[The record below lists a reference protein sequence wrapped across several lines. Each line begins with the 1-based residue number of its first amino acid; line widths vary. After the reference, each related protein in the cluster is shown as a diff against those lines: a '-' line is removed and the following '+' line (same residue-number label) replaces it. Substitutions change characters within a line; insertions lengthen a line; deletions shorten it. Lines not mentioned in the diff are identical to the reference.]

1 MTETLSSRFAARLA
15 SRVSRP
21 FVRRDAAAAGPSRLH
36 ERGRLAIGTRLR
48 ALVRAFSR
56 RQLRNNEVAI
66 ILLAGILGFFIG
78 LSVVAV
84 HGIMQW
90 MHEANFAMPGDQLLS
105 ASINPVA
112 WRVALIP
119 CLGGLT
125 VGLAALL
132 IRRWRPREIVDAIE
146 ANALYGGKMSLIDS
160 INLTIMTLLSG
171 GFGASVGLEA
181 AYTQLGAGFAANCG
195 EVLRVRRQD
204 LRTLVGCGAGAAIA
218 AAFNAPLAGAFYA
231 FELVIGSYS
240 PTVLA
245 PVGVAAL
252 AGTFAVRWTIGAEP
266 LFLVTDRISVSNW
279 DYLWFVA
286 LGLGAAVVG
295 IVTMLG
301 VTTVERTLR
310 RRAIPFW
317 LRPALG
323 GVMLGVIALP
333 FPQVLGSGHGA
344 IQEVLGGEFLPLALL
359 LLMVAKA
366 LGSAVS
372 VGAGFRGG
380 LFSSSLF
387 LGSLYG
393 GAGAG
398 LLAWALP
405 AWHVDHVAYMLVG
418 MGAVAASIVGAPVTM
433 ILLILELTADFYVAM
448 GVMVSVIVASVVTR
462 LTFGYSFATWRFH
475 LRGVPI
481 RGAFDVGWIR
491 DLTVEKIMRRD
502 AHCAPANTPLAELRH
517 KFPLGGTKRFFLTDD
532 NGDYAGMVNTA
543 DLHDPDLTVEGGT
556 ALALRKGE
564 NQFLLPQQNIRVA
577 LDRFVNAE
585 LEALPVLAGTAER
598 RLVGFVTEAYALRR
612 YNHELERV
620 GGPEMGMGRLFGAD

>member
-1 MTETLSSRFAARLA
+1 MTETVPLRFATRLA

-21 FVRRDAAAAGPSRLH
+21 FARREVAAGPSRLR
-36 ERGRLAIGTRLR
+36 ERGHHAIGTRLR
-48 ALVRAFSR
+48 ALLRAFSR
-56 RQLRNNEVAI
+56 RQLRNNEVGI

-90 MHEANFAMPGDQLLS
+90 MHEVCFAMSGDQLLS
-105 ASINPVA
+105 AGINPVP

-119 CLGGLT
+119 ALGGLL

-181 AYTQLGAGFAANCG
+181 AYTQLGAGFASNCG
-195 EVLRVRRQD
+195 EALSVRRQD
-204 LRTLVGCGAGAAIA
+204 LRTLVGCGAAAAIA
-218 AAFNAPLAGAFYA
+218 AGFNAPLAGAFYA

-240 PTVLA
+240 PPVLA

-252 AGTFAVRWTIGAEP
+252 SGTFAVRWTIGAEP
-266 LFLVTDRISVSNW
+266 LFLVGDRISVGNW
-279 DYLWFVA
+279 DYLWFA
-286 LGLGAAVVG
+286 ILGLGAAALG
-295 IVTMLG
+295 IVTMLA
-301 VTTVERTLR
+301 VTAIERTLR

-323 GVMLGVIALP
+323 GIVLGLVALA

-344 IQEVLGGEFLPLALL
+344 IQQVLGGDFVPLTLV

-387 LGSLYG
+387 LGGLYG

-398 LLAWALP
+398 LLAWGLP

-448 GVMVSVIVASVVTR
+448 GVMVGVIVAGLVTR

-517 KFPLGGTKRFFLTDD
+517 RFPLGGPKRFFVTDD
-532 NGDYAGMVNTA
+532 NGAFAGMINTA
-543 DLHDPDLTVEGGT
+543 DLHDPDLTVEGETG
-556 ALALRKGE
+556 LALRKGE

-585 LEALPVLAGTAER
+585 LEVLPVLAGTAER
-598 RLVGFVTEAYALRR
+598 RVVGFVTEAYALRR
-612 YNHELERV
+612 YNHELERA
-620 GGPEMGMGRLFGAD
+620 GGSEMGMSRVFGAD